1 MPSDPNR
8 SIYLW
13 QQIMMSHINS
23 DGQCTE
29 YVFMCCCQQIINGW
43 SVFHLREA
51 LTPWW
56 FVTLQRTYIMLPSW
70 SRRYNNVYSQ
80 DTSLRNLSHLTVLTH
95 LFAVTRR
102 QPNKAN
108 SYSKRNS
115 RVSHYGCTYI
125 QDCHMAFS
133 CIAFPLN
140 THAAMPSNLIQGQ
153 RNKGSSCIHVQRM
166 ETCQHE
172 KLLEENT
179 VVFFY

>member
-8 SIYLW
+8 SIHLR
-13 QQIMMSHINS
+13 QQIMMSRINS
-23 DGQCTE
+23 DGQGTE
-29 YVFMCCCQQIINGW
+29 YVLMCCCQQIINGC
-43 SVFHLREA
+43 SVFHLSKA

-56 FVTLQRTYIMLPSW
+56 LVTLRRTYIMPLSW
-70 SRRYNNVYSQ
+70 SRRYNNVYR
-80 DTSLRNLSHLTVLTH
+80 TPVFRNLFHLTVLTS

-108 SYSKRNS
+108 SYSKGNS

-140 THAAMPSNLIQGQ
+140 TRRSHA
-153 RNKGSSCIHVQRM
+153 
-166 ETCQHE
+166 
-172 KLLEENT
+172 
-179 VVFFY
+179 